1 MAFEPLKYIYN
12 ENFYS
17 QFIDALQ
24 KVVYDVN
31 KEEFLGKIFISNWD
45 SLELKERMKHSS
57 FVLNFYLDSDFEKAS
72 NQIINTLEIL
82 DFKEVRYSSLAL
94 MFLPDYIETYG
105 INHFDVAM
113 KSFESITKHS
123 SCEFA
128 VRPFIMQNQE
138 KALAIM
144 LAWSKHENFHIRRL
158 ASEGC
163 RPKLPWAMALK
174 KLQKDPKPILPILEN
189 LMADKEDY
197 VYRSVANN
205 LNDISK
211 DHPNLVLNIAK
222 KWNKKTKTTDWL
234 VKHSLR
240 TLLKAGNQEAM
251 QIFGYGA
258 PENVQIK
265 SFQFVKKE
273 IKIGE
278 YLEFCFEILNTQKA
292 INRLEYAI
300 YFLRQNGTLS
310 KKVFK
315 ISEKEYTE
323 NSKTKIEKKHSFKL
337 ISTRKYNIGKHKIS
351 IIANGIESETQ
362 SFILS

>member
-1 MAFEPLKYIYN
+1 MSFEPLKYIYN

-17 QFIDALQ
+17 QFVDALG
-24 KVVYDVN
+24 KIVPDVK
-31 KEEFLGKIFISNWD
+31 KEDFLSQIFISNWD

-57 FVLNFYLDSDFEKAS
+57 FVLNNFLDSDFETAS
-72 NQIINTLEIL
+72 NQIINTLKIL
-82 DFKEVRYSSLAL
+82 EFKDVRYSPLAL

-105 INHFDVAM
+105 INHFDASM
-113 KSFESITKHS
+113 KSFESITEHS

-128 VRPFIMQNQE
+128 VRPFIIQNQE
-138 KALAIM
+138 KALEIM
-144 LAWSKHENFHIRRL
+144 LDWSKHKNFHIRRL

-174 KLQKDPKPILPILEN
+174 ALQKDPKPILPILEN
-189 LMADKEDY
+189 LKADNEDY

-222 KWNKKTKTTDWL
+222 KWSKKTKTTDWL

-251 QIFGYGA
+251 QIFGYGSPRNA
-258 PENVQIK
+258 QIN
-265 SFQFVKKE
+265 SFKFLKTD
-273 IKIGE
+273 IKVGD
-278 YLEFCFEILNTQKA
+278 YLEFSFDLLNNKKA

-300 YFLRQNGTLS
+300 YFLRQNGTLG

-315 ISEKEYTE
+315 ISEKDYIE
-323 NSKTKIEKKHSFKL
+323 NSSTKIEKKHSFKV
-337 ISTRKYNIGKHKIS
+337 ISTRKYNLGLHQIS
-351 IIANGIESETQ
+351 IIINGIESETQ
-362 SFILS
+362 NFILS